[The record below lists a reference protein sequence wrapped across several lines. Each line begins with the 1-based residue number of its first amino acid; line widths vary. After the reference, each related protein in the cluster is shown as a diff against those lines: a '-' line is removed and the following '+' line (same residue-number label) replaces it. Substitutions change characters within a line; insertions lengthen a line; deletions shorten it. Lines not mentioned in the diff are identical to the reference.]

1 VDRHE
6 IVNANILIRTPGPS
20 AAAVPPLRQLL
31 VRLSR
36 DGTYTRVAT
45 LREAQLG
52 TFERLTRM
60 ALAVGAVVL
69 ALAAVGLYGAVSFYT
84 SQRRREIAIRAALGA
99 PRQRVLRVVAR
110 EAVAVVA
117 AGAVLGLL
125 LSAIAF
131 RYMSGMLFAQW
142 TLDPVLV
149 GGVTAVFAVTTLAA
163 CFVPLRRALGID
175 PMSVLKSD

>member
-1 VDRHE
+1 LRP
-6 IVNANILIRTPGPS
+6 PGTRS
-20 AAAVPPLRQLL
+20 ASAR
-31 VRLSR
+31 RLAKCCKA
-36 DGTYTRVAT
+36 AT

-52 TFERLTRM
+52 TLARLTRL

-69 ALAAVGLYGAVSFYT
+69 ALAAMGLYGAVSFCT

-99 PRQRVLRVVAR
+99 PRRRVLRVVAR

-117 AGAVLGLL
+117 AGALLGLL

-149 GGVTAVFAVTTLAA
+149 GGVTAVFAVTYIPHQVMPSGARVAEA
-163 CFVPLRRALGID
+163 CRKGASP
-175 PMSVLKSD
+175 VLEDCSSSSRTPSCFSRVIPSR